1 MKDRNTLQRQ
11 AVQLSHV
18 ADESYIRNRRN
29 EQYRRF
35 VEALF
40 TTMPIPIFA
49 RDTKGVVTHANPA
62 YTSLFDVP
70 GGIIGKHL
78 TDILPDYYAQA
89 TLERDRAVFESGR
102 DVSMHEK
109 RLDFGDGRQARDIV
123 VHLAALKTEEGV
135 VEGVVG
141 AIIDVTEER
150 ALRAHLEDLAATD
163 PLTGAFNRRAFT
175 ERALAEMERCK
186 RPGHPLSMIL
196 FDLDFFKKVNDTH
209 GHQAGDAVLK
219 AITALFQGELRQPT
233 DFLGRMGGEE
243 FAIMAVD
250 CGIDD
255 AMAL

>member
-1 MKDRNTLQRQ
+1 
-11 AVQLSHV
+11 
-18 ADESYIRNRRN
+18 
-29 EQYRRF
+29 
-35 VEALF
+35 
-40 TTMPIPIFA
+40 
-49 RDTKGVVTHANPA
+49 
-62 YTSLFDVP
+62 
-70 GGIIGKHL
+70 
-78 TDILPDYYAQA
+78 
-89 TLERDRAVFESGR
+89 
-102 DVSMHEK
+102 MHEK

-186 RPGHPLSMIL
+186 RPGLPLSMIL
-196 FDLDFFKKVNDTH
+196 FDLDFFKQVNDTN

-219 AITALFQGELRQPT
+219 AVTVLFQDSLRQPT

-255 AMAL
+255 AMALAERLRRKLEQSPVPWGQSRLPLTASFGVTQVTGNGQTGLDIAMRQADKALYAAKESGRNRVFRWSHADDRAVMVAA